1 VADEPERDAEVGAA
15 VSKSNR
21 RRFRDRFAGE
31 SGTTLIET
39 IFATSILVVGMAGLM
54 GLTSMAVSI
63 TENQGH
69 LGARTTEYAVDKMEQ
84 LLELTYGDA
93 QSNTTFFPSTN
104 SGGTGMGGNLA
115 VGSSVGS
122 SNPATPVVGYT
133 DYLDSNG
140 NVLCTA
146 SSPCAATPPPTWYYR
161 RVWLISVPSANLKQI
176 TVTATVKTS
185 VAGAMISRSTV
196 SSFKTNCPS
205 GC

>member
-1 VADEPERDAEVGAA
+1 MAAA
-15 VSKSNR
+15 VTAR
-21 RRFRDRFAGE
+21 RTRRLRDRLTEE

-39 IFATSILVVGMAGLM
+39 MIACSILVVGMAGVM
-54 GLTSMAVSI
+54 GLTSMAMSI

-93 QSNTTFFPSTN
+93 QSNTTFFPSVN
-104 SGGTGMGGNLA
+104 AGGTGLGGVLA
-115 VGSSVGS
+115 VGASVGS
-122 SNPATPVVGYT
+122 SNPAAPAVGYT
-133 DYLDSNG
+133 DYLDANG

-146 SSPCAATPPPTWYYR
+146 ATPCGATPPPTWYYK
-161 RVWLISVPSANLKQI
+161 RVWQVSVPSANLKQI
-176 TVTATVKTS
+176 TVTTIVKTS

-196 SSFKTNCPS
+196 AAYKTNCPT

>member
-1 VADEPERDAEVGAA
+1 VEDEPERDADVGAA
-15 VSKSNR
+15 VSTSNC
-21 RRFRDRFAGE
+21 RRFRDRFADE

-39 IFATSILVVGMAGLM
+39 IIASSILVVGMAGLM
-54 GLTSMAVSI
+54 GLTSMTVSI

-93 QSNTTFFPSTN
+93 QSNTTLFPSINT
-104 SGGTGMGGNLA
+104 GGTGMGGNLT
-115 VGSSVGS
+115 VGSSAGS

-133 DYLDSNG
+133 DYLDASG
-140 NVLCTA
+140 NVLCTPL
-146 SSPCAATPPPTWYYR
+146 SPCTATPPPTWYYQ
-161 RVWLISVPSANLKQI
+161 RVWLVSVPSANLKQI

-196 SSFKTNCPS
+196 SAFKTNCPS